1 MPDIPALTLV
11 DAWMIILGVFAP
23 FLAAIV
29 NQPGWSKERR
39 QAIAI
44 AVCGVLAVVYSVAAG
59 HVDLGLG
66 SRVTDVLVRGIVA
79 LAVIITVAQGIYR
92 ALTPAFTALQG
103 EPARSISD

>member
-1 MPDIPALTLV
+1 MPDIPTLNLV
-11 DAWMIILGVFAP
+11 DAWMIILGVLAP
-23 FLAAIV
+23 IV
-29 NQPGWSKERR
+29 NQPSWSKERR
-39 QAIAI
+39 QAIVI

>member
-11 DAWMIILGVFAP
+11 DAWMIILGVLAP
-23 FLAAIV
+23 LLAAIV
-29 NQPGWSKERR
+29 NQPGWSTNRR
-39 QAIAI
+39 RGVAV
-44 AVCGVLAVVYSVAAG
+44 AVCGVLAVVYAIATRS
-59 HVDLGLG
+59 VDLGLG

-103 EPARSISD
+103 EPARHSD